1 MNRHVPPHDFA
12 QGQSLSQRLDQGSG
26 HGLGRM
32 DPTDQGQPS
41 DREDAFGDA
50 LLDPRES
57 AAFSPPAAPD
67 FSSARRHSAR
77 VRWIKRLLPL
87 SIVLAVVVIGGVSI
101 LSRLKL
107 TIDLPFDIGHL
118 TLSGSRLTME
128 LPKLSGF
135 TDDNRGY
142 KVTARTA
149 TQDLTRPD
157 VIDLTDIEARL
168 ELADKGWASV
178 QAKVGTFDTKKQFI
192 TLGDGVDL
200 AMNGGYGGHL
210 QDADVDVKAG
220 TIASDHAVVFTYLD
234 GKLVADRIQ
243 VLDRG
248 SRAVFQGNVQLDF
261 RLTNLPGQKGAGD
274 GSARPLADAAAT
286 AHPAPAAGAAPAAS
300 PPASPP
306 AAPAAPAP
314 LPPRRP
320 VPAP

>member
-12 QGQSLSQRLDQGSG
+12 QGREEGRDQAADQGR
-26 HGLGRM
+26 LA
-32 DPTDQGQPS
+32 DPD
-41 DREDAFGDA
+41 EAFGDA

-57 AAFSPPAAPD
+57 AAFSPPPAPD
-67 FSSARRHSAR
+67 FSSARRHSTR

-87 SIVLAVVVIGGVSI
+87 SIVVAVVVIGGVSI

-168 ELADKGWASV
+168 ELAEKGWARV
-178 QAKVGTFDTKKQFI
+178 QARVGSFDTKKQFI
-192 TLGDGVDL
+192 TLGDGVEL

-234 GKLVADRIQ
+234 GKLVADRMQ

-248 SRAVFQGNVQLDF
+248 SRAVFKGNVQLDF
-261 RLTNLPGQKGAGD
+261 RISNLPGQKGAGD
-274 GSARPLADAAAT
+274 AAARPVADAAAPGAT
-286 AHPAPAAGAAPAAS
+286 PAAAPAPAVPAT
-300 PPASPP
+300 
-306 AAPAAPAP
+306 PAP

>member
-12 QGQSLSQRLDQGSG
+12 QGRALDPGRTLDQDEP
-26 HGLGRM
+26 L
-32 DPTDQGQPS
+32 DQ
-41 DREDAFGDA
+41 EDALGQ
-50 LLDPRES
+50 RES
-57 AAFSPPAAPD
+57 AAFALPSAPD

-101 LSRLKL
+101 LSRLQL

-178 QAKVGTFDTKKQFI
+178 QAKVGSFDTKRQFI

-234 GKLVADRIQ
+234 GKLVADRLQ

-261 RLTNLPGQKGAGD
+261 RLTNLPGQKGGD
-274 GSARPLADAAAT
+274 AATRPLADAA
-286 AHPAPAAGAAPAAS
+286 
-300 PPASPP
+300 PP
-306 AAPAAPAP
+306 AAPAAAAAAAPAAGAQPTPAP